1 MNYDNIKQKCNFK
14 HKILFSGEIYVCGG
28 FDGYN
33 RHTSMECYN
42 PKTDQ
47 WRTLS
52 GMAVGREGAGLVIA
66 GDNIYCVGGYDGIN
80 LLDSAEKYDP
90 DTEQWSNISPMSCRR
105 SGKYSLYHVK

>member
-47 WRTLS
+47 VPTARDHKFKVTVTLDCNYRS
-52 GMAVGREGAGLVIA
+52 DINT
-66 GDNIYCVGGYDGIN
+66 DGY
-80 LLDSAEKYDP
+80 P
-90 DTEQWSNISPMSCRR
+90 CTQ
-105 SGKYSLYHVK
+105 